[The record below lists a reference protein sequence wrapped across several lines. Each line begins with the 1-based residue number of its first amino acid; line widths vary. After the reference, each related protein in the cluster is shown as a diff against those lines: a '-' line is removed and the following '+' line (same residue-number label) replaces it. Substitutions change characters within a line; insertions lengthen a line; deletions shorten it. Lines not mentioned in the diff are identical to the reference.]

1 MIHTTDGD
9 FPRPPTE
16 LIARL
21 LLESARQD
29 PSLLGRSQPRRRDV
43 DLDRIVEL
51 PRLAGASGPMQLM
64 ATAPLDFSHQLED
77 LVSIAV
83 ASARQA
89 EDASQLAHQASSA
102 ARRSMAVVVGSGVLG
117 ILLAVGVIA
126 GTYLHRGAGII
137 MAATDAV
144 GADLPPDSPP
154 RPMDGQS
161 PASPPQMP
169 MTPPATVS
177 GSATDALSPAKAPAG
192 MLIPTASAQPAV
204 HSTIVPPVYHAPPAG
219 YSARWPSNN
228 PPSRNYYRGASGGRV
243 VYPPFFLALR
253 RDINGLFRVIPPHS

>member
-1 MIHTTDGD
+1 M
-9 FPRPPTE
+9 
-16 LIARL
+16 
-21 LLESARQD
+21 
-29 PSLLGRSQPRRRDV
+29 
-43 DLDRIVEL
+43 
-51 PRLAGASGPMQLM
+51 
-64 ATAPLDFSHQLED
+64 
-77 LVSIAV
+77 SIAV

-177 GSATDALSPAKAPAG
+177 RKRHRCLIASKGSNRHADTDRIGTTSGTQHHRPAG
-192 MLIPTASAQPAV
+192 LSCSPSRLFGALAIQQ
-204 HSTIVPPVYHAPPAG
+204 PPVA
-219 YSARWPSNN
+219 
-228 PPSRNYYRGASGGRV
+228 
-243 VYPPFFLALR
+243 
-253 RDINGLFRVIPPHS
+253 